1 MDLLYTRAFILSAIS
16 VIKRGVTAV
25 IKKLLLR
32 RGPSLAIFPAETELL
47 V

>member
-1 MDLLYTRAFILSAIS
+1 MSAIF
-16 VIKRGVTAV
+16 VNTKGDFTAV
-25 IKKLLLR
+25 IKKILLR

>member
-1 MDLLYTRAFILSAIS
+1 MDLLYTQAFILSAIS
-16 VIKRGVTAV
+16 VIKRGLTAV
-25 IKKLLLR
+25 IKKLLW